1 MVISGR
7 RSSALL
13 LTLALS
19 AGNIGLCAGWTAA
32 AEARMACCSDGPG
45 CPMSVSNSDDSH
57 SRHGVTQEQ
66 ADACCAVSEGGA
78 SGQSNPSFVVTINLA
93 VVRTA
98 NASPHAVT
106 DLVLRDA
113 WRLAVPV
120 SPASVPKHVLHSVFL
135 V

>member
-7 RSSALL
+7 RWSAML

-32 AEARMACCSDGPG
+32 AEARMACCSDRPA
-45 CPMSVSNSDDSH
+45 CPMSVSDSDDSH
-57 SRHGVTQEQ
+57 SHHGVTQEQ
-66 ADACCAVSEGGA
+66 ADTCCAVSEGGT
-78 SGQSNPSFVVTINLA
+78 SSQSNPSFVVATNIA

-98 NASPHAVT
+98 HASPHVVP
-106 DLVLRDA
+106 DLVLRNV
-113 WRLAVPV
+113 WRLAAQV
-120 SPASVPKHVLHSVFL
+120 SPASVPKHVLHSVFI